1 VKTSILVAVILIATP
16 VVRAADQTPFDKGT
30 WNLSLYGSYVTPIRY
45 SDDRFYNV
53 NLAGGYYFWNN
64 NSINVE
70 FQGSYIDQPG
80 SDDEALLGAIGILGR
95 WHFLVRE
102 RWSLFVDG
110 GGMVS
115 YADHEVPIF
124 GTNFNFIGKVG
135 IGATIDLR
143 VMGDNSRLIGGVRYF
158 HLSNGQIRGRDD
170 NPSYDGI
177 QFWTGVM
184 WTW

>member
-1 VKTSILVAVILIATP
+1 MKTSITAAIILLICNLA
-16 VVRAADQTPFDKGT
+16 RAAESTPFDKGT
-30 WNLSLYGSYVTPIRY
+30 WTLSLYGSYVTPIRY
-45 SDDRFYNV
+45 SDDRFYNM

-64 NSINVE
+64 NSINLE

-80 SDDEALLGAIGILGR
+80 SDDEALLGAVGILGR
-95 WHFLVRE
+95 WHFLVRDG
-102 RWSLFVDG
+102 WSLFVDG

-135 IGATIDLR
+135 VGASIDLR
-143 VMGDNSRLIGGVRYF
+143 DHSYLIGGVRYF

-170 NPSYDGI
+170 NPSYDGV
-177 QFWTGVM
+177 QFWTA
-184 WTW
+184 